1 MFRLWSVLSHMLD
14 STPCVFCVID
24 GLDEC
29 CDSSDEISRFID
41 RFTGIIRGAKTQMKV
56 VVISRLDRSG
66 IPVGWQFLWRYI
78 SFKDLGVEG
87 DIECFV
93 SVKLRDSRI
102 LSRKSPEVKVQL
114 LKAPIDGSQGMMLWV
129 SLMISKLEASH

>member
-1 MFRLWSVLSHMLD
+1 MKFPVLSIGLLALSGGQDTNESGGHF
-14 STPCVFCVID
+14 TP
-24 GLDEC
+24 
-29 CDSSDEISRFID
+29 
-41 RFTGIIRGAKTQMKV
+41 
-56 VVISRLDRSG
+56 RSVG
-66 IPVGWQFLWRYI
+66 HPRIGWQFLWRYI
-78 SFKDLGVEG
+78 SFKDLDVKD